1 MESCYLIL
9 LLLALCFSAT
19 NSFKTGFWYGNTRPP
34 ETQYETVAYANM
46 TMKVNRPYQD
56 GPGQHLVT
64 DPEKPGQPLYVGN
77 TINRQAFDTNFILDL
92 AYAIGLSVDRI
103 YVLRVSK
110 GTVHYSWESES
121 VIVNFVFLERN
132 STSEKTL
139 LECIADLTNQI
150 QILDSKLYQGTNVT
164 INVDREWG
172 LEVITW
178 DISLKLTYAIE
189 IVGGDAVED
198 GYFLNQGSLG
208 VCDTSRAV
216 NYTKY
221 CEFERFFEDDVA
233 RALEISV
240 YRVQILFIKSSSLD
254 SVLIYFRIVPP
265 KAFTNEP
272 NSTIAIANLMY
283 QVNDVD
289 SMLYKGNVTIRTGA
303 TKSYSKSKLSYFTK
317 DLYIY

>member
-1 MESCYLIL
+1 METLLFL
-9 LLLALCFSAT
+9 LLLLVSIWSTC

-34 ETQYETVAYANM
+34 DTQSEPVPYANM
-46 TMKVNRPYQD
+46 TMKVDRPYQD

-92 AYAIGLSVDRI
+92 AYAIGMSVDRI

-139 LECIADLTNQI
+139 LECVAELTNQI
-150 QILDSKLYQGTNVT
+150 QIPDSKLYRGTNVT
-164 INVDREWG
+164 INIDREWG

-189 IVGGDAVED
+189 IVGGNAVED

-208 VCDTSRAV
+208 VCDTPKAI

-240 YRVQILFIKSSSLD
+240 YRVQVLFIKSSSLD
-254 SVLIYFRIVPP
+254 SVLVYFRIIPP
-265 KAFTNEP
+265 KAFTNEH

-283 QVNDVD
+283 QVNDME
-289 SMLYKGNVTIRTGA
+289 SMLYKGNVTIRTGR
-303 TKSYSKSKLSYFTK
+303 
-317 DLYIY
+317 